1 MSGDFS
7 SPISRNRMALST
19 SLPVSFEDDLR
30 VIAEHGYEGAAS
42 AIRAT
47 VAKGIAHATA
57 GGPFAVME
65 SSEASLALIARTEV
79 ADRRNATCHDGR
91 A

>member
-1 MSGDFS
+1 MGRRRENFRRGVQEQA
-7 SPISRNRMALST
+7 PRTL
-19 SLPVSFEDDLR
+19 
-30 VIAEHGYEGAAS
+30 
-42 AIRAT
+42 
-47 VAKGIAHATA
+47 TA

>member
-1 MSGDFS
+1 MVLAQVDAAFVAVL
-7 SPISRNRMALST
+7 RNH
-19 SLPVSFEDDLR
+19 
-30 VIAEHGYEGAAS
+30 AEIAAS
-42 AIRAT
+42 ATRAT

>member
-1 MSGDFS
+1 MLCG
-7 SPISRNRMALST
+7 SRRLT
-19 SLPVSFEDDLR
+19 IDVSEDELR
-30 VIAEHGYEGAAS
+30 VIAEHGYGGAAS
-42 AIRAT
+42 ATRAT

-65 SSEASLALIARTEV
+65 SSEAGLALIARTEV

>member
-1 MSGDFS
+1 MEAPQARPG
-7 SPISRNRMALST
+7 PP
-19 SLPVSFEDDLR
+19 LP
-30 VIAEHGYEGAAS
+30 
-42 AIRAT
+42 
-47 VAKGIAHATA
+47 KGIAHATA

-65 SSEASLALIARTEV
+65 SSEAGLALIARTEV

>member
-7 SPISRNRMALST
+7 SANSRNRMALST
-19 SLPVSFEDDLR
+19 SPPVSFEDDLR
-30 VIAEHGYEGAAS
+30 VIAGHGYEGAAS
-42 AIRAT
+42 ATRAT
-47 VAKGIAHATA
+47 VAIGIAHATA
-57 GGPFAVME
+57 GGQFAVME

-79 ADRRNATCHDGR
+79 ADRRNATCRDGR